1 MVAWFDAILLGFVQ
15 GITEWL
21 PISSSGHLVIVQQLL
36 GIEAPFIFD
45 VLLHFGSLLAIVAF
59 FRKELWG
66 MLQTVL
72 RNDFRAGGRII
83 VFALVGTIPV
93 GVVGILAHDMIAG
106 AFGNIHDVGVLMVLM
121 GFILFNTRFVKG
133 ERKMSLLDAFWIGV
147 AQATAL
153 APGISRSGTTISMA
167 LMRQVRKE
175 QAFVFSF
182 MLSIPAIL
190 GANAYELY
198 KGGFDLT
205 ALTPEMGL
213 GVVIAAIV
221 GYATLDMLRK
231 FVLEGRLYKFAYYC
245 WAVGFLILAY
255 TFFVI

>member
-21 PISSSGHLVIVQQLL
+21 PVSSSGHLVIVQQLL
-36 GIEAPFIFD
+36 GIEAPLLFD

-59 FRKELWG
+59 FRKELWS
-66 MLQTVL
+66 MVQTVL
-72 RNDFRAGGRII
+72 RKDLRAGGRII
-83 VFALVGTIPV
+83 IFALVGTLPV
-93 GVVGILAHDMIAG
+93 AIVGILARDMIAG
-106 AFGNIHDVGVLMVLM
+106 AFGNLHDVGVLMVLM

-133 ERKMSLLDAFWIGV
+133 EKKMGLIDAFWIGI

-167 LMRQVRKE
+167 LMRKVRKE

-190 GANAYELY
+190 GANAYEMY
-198 KGGFDLT
+198 RSGFDFS
-205 ALTPEMGL
+205 AITPEMGM
-213 GVVIAAIV
+213 GVVIAAMV

-231 FVLEGRLYKFAYYC
+231 FVLESRLYKFSYYC

-255 TFFVI
+255 TFIV